1 MALINSKDA
10 IGAISSALST
20 QLQSSTDAVT
30 IDIGR
35 PEQAASPASSNGPK
49 FSLFLYQISIDNHL
63 RNFPLDEGQKTPL
76 WLVLHYVLTA
86 FDESRE
92 SDSALAH
99 NLLGDGMLALQQMNY
114 FEPLN
119 DALTD
124 NPEPLKISFDNA
136 DSDLLS
142 KIMQGSDEKYRVSTA
157 FQVRPVMI
165 APSEPPLYSLPV
177 TTIGPPANPGVVVLP
192 GIGPLLERIEPEKFI
207 AGDTINLFGTDIG
220 SQTTEIRLGNTAF
233 APTMGKLGHIRTLI
247 DPDTLISA
255 GSYPITAFRPL
266 PANKGLISNAV
277 FARLLPTV
285 TDISASALVGNAIA
299 VAGTLTIQGNNLGN
313 QNDDIYIAFYRNG
326 AVEYLFQGDV
336 DTEQRTLTL
345 SIALTDDV
353 QPGIYYIIV
362 RVNGEQTPDV
372 HEVNWTT

>member
-10 IGAISSALST
+10 IGAISTALST

-49 FSLFLYQISIDNHL
+49 FSLFLYQVSIDNHL

-92 SDSALAH
+92 SDSAFAH
-99 NLLGDGMLALQQMNY
+99 NLLGDGMLALQEMNY

-119 DALTD
+119 DALND

-136 DSDLLS
+136 DAELLS

-157 FQVRPVMI
+157 FQIRPVMI

-177 TTIGPPANPGVVVLP
+177 TSIGPPMTPGVVVLP
-192 GIGPLLERIEPEKFI
+192 TIGPHLERIEPEKFI
-207 AGDTINLFGTDIG
+207 AGSTLILSGTDIG
-220 SQTTEIRLGNTAF
+220 SQITEIRLGNIVF
-233 APTMGKLGHIRTLI
+233 APTMGKPGQISTLI
-247 DPDTLISA
+247 DSDTLISA
-255 GSYPITAFRPL
+255 GSYPVTAFRPL

-285 TDISASALVGNAIA
+285 TSISASALTANATA

-313 QNDDIYIAFYRNG
+313 QDDDIYIAFYRNG

-336 DTEQRTLTL
+336 DTVQRTLTL
-345 SIALTDDV
+345 SIALTDEV
-353 QPGIYYIIV
+353 QPGTYFIIV
-362 RVNGEQTPDV
+362 RVNGEQTPDI